1 MKVIDKGPCVVRRD
15 RTVLLDCGH
24 PEFEAVRDRL
34 PAFADLV
41 KSPPLYHTYRITP
54 LSLWNAAALGASP
67 EEIIGS
73 LKQWSRRVL
82 PSGLAEEIKLL
93 MSRYGRLTLH
103 AMDDSERLLLRGDS
117 EELLNEPEMGQV
129 AAACGFRRTGP
140 LEMAGSA
147 SCRGMLKQE
156 LARTGYPVLDR
167 AGYHEGEALDIRWK
181 EGDCTF
187 ELRDYQ
193 REAARR
199 FDISGG
205 SGIVVLPCGAGK
217 TIVGLAVLEA
227 LKCETLILTSNATS
241 VRQWTEELKKRT
253 NLAPEWVGEYTG
265 ERRQVRPVTV
275 ATYQILTHRAS
286 KGGGFSHMGLFNER
300 NWGLI
305 VYDEVHL
312 LPAPV
317 FRATAEIQATRRLGL
332 TATLVREDGREGDV
346 FSLIGPKA
354 YDYPWKTLEHQ
365 GWIASVQCLEVP
377 VPMEPELKKRYLY
390 AASKEKFRLA
400 SANPAKA
407 EMVAKI
413 IEAHRGSSILV
424 IGQYLDQLGEL
435 AAIIGAPVIT
445 GKTPQQER
453 IKLYNQFNEGVL
465 PVLIVS
471 KVANFAVNLP
481 DASVA
486 IEVSGAFGSRQE
498 EAQRL
503 GRVLRPKR
511 GDNRAFFYTL
521 VTEDSRE
528 QEFALRRRLFL
539 TEQGYEYIV
548 VHEPVVEIGESFMLP
563 GCGNPLEEEASGS

>member
-1 MKVIDKGPCVVRRD
+1 MIDKGPCVVRRD